1 MARWARILDDM
12 SNAATQSAA
21 LPALIQQAIGRIF
34 ALGSRP
40 AQPGDVAEYERCKA
54 IIEGYA
60 AAQVAK

>member
-1 MARWARILDDM
+1 M